1 MADCIFCK
9 IVNKEI
15 PAQVI
20 YEDEQ
25 VLAFN
30 DINAVAPIH
39 ILVIPKKHISDMNS
53 VEEIDL
59 PLIGHIFKVIK
70 NVVKEKGID
79 QEGYRIVNNCGEF
92 GGQTVNHIHFH
103 LLGQRQMKW
112 PPG

>member
-30 DINAVAPIH
+30 DINAVAPTH

-59 PLIGHIFKVIK
+59 PLIGHIFKIIK
-70 NVVKEKGID
+70 NVAKEKGID
-79 QEGYRIVNNCGEF
+79 KEGYRIVNNCGEL
-92 GGQTVNHIHFH
+92 GGQTVGHIHFH

>member
-70 NVVKEKGID
+70 NVVKKKE
-79 QEGYRIVNNCGEF
+79 
-92 GGQTVNHIHFH
+92 
-103 LLGQRQMKW
+103 
-112 PPG
+112 

>member
-9 IVNKEI
+9 IANKEI

-30 DINAVAPIH
+30 DINAVAPTH

-59 PLIGHIFKVIK
+59 PLIGHIFKIIK
-70 NVVKEKGID
+70 NVAKEKGID
-79 QEGYRIVNNCGEF
+79 KEGYRIVNNCGEL
-92 GGQTVNHIHFH
+92 GGQTVGHIHFH